1 MMPDS
6 SQQTTQPARLGGA
19 ELELRLDQAWRVLA
33 LNQELIRSADLR
45 AYLLSFM
52 STMLVTFVANNLD
65 KMLKQGTWPLVLVTI
80 FFVSA
85 AVFFF
90 FALTTLTARTMA
102 APREDGFVFFGDIA
116 GRRDAAKYVAECR
129 STDLNAFYD
138 DLCRQTHHVA
148 IIATKKYAT
157 YRLAWFA
164 VLIEIGSFLTLQI
177 AIALTR

>member
-1 MMPDS
+1 MMPDTA
-6 SQQTTQPARLGGA
+6 QQLPQATRMGGA

-33 LNQELIRSADLR
+33 LDQELIRSADLR

-65 KMLKQGTWPLVLVTI
+65 KMLKQGMLPLVLVTV

-85 AVFFF
+85 MVFFF

-102 APREDGFVFFGDIA
+102 APRENGFVFFGDIA
-116 GRRDAAKYVAECR
+116 GRHDEAKYVAECR
-129 STDLNAFYD
+129 ATDMNALYD
-138 DLCRQTHHVA
+138 DICRQTHHVA
-148 IIATKKYAT
+148 IIAKKKYAT
-157 YRLAWFA
+157 YRFAWFA
-164 VLIEIGSFLTLQI
+164 VLIEIGSFLALQI

>member
-1 MMPDS
+1 MS
-6 SQQTTQPARLGGA
+6 AA
-19 ELELRLDQAWRVLA
+19 ELELRLDQAWRVLS

-65 KMLKQGTWPLVLVTI
+65 KMLKQGGLPVVLVI
-80 FFVSA
+80 VFFVSA
-85 AVFFF
+85 MVFFF

-102 APREDGFVFFGDIA
+102 APRENGFVFFGDIA
-116 GRRDAAKYVAECR
+116 GRRDEAQYIAECR

-164 VLIEIGSFLTLQI
+164 VLVEIGSFLALQI